1 MQHISKWPTDKGK
14 GWRLETETGEI
25 IATLRGEDAKDHAAF
40 LVKAANLYPE
50 MVLAIKVGRD
60 LVRTVLYQH
69 PDDAIAQEQSK
80 VIETILQKIEPH
92 P

>member
-50 MVLAIKVGRD
+50 IVHALQSTRKVDLPLHVAREVDQVLKTIEA
-60 LVRTVLYQH
+60 H
-69 PDDAIAQEQSK
+69 P
-80 VIETILQKIEPH
+80 
-92 P
+92 